1 MTSPRSIRFE
11 PRTLDRLAAYAE
23 RHLGLTSSSAA
34 ALLVEEGLRMD
45 AHPGVVFQDGPAGR
59 RAVLTAGPDV
69 WEVVR
74 AIRSTRVEQSRLS
87 PAKIMASVSETTGL
101 PMTAVQTA
109 VDYYSAFPDEIDSR
123 IESEAA
129 AEDEL
134 MSALE
139 NSQRL
144 LGA

>member
-1 MTSPRSIRFE
+1 MSSPRSIRFE
-11 PRTLDRLAAYAE
+11 SRTLDRLAAYAE

-45 AHPGVVFQDGPAGR
+45 AHPGVIFRDGPAGR
-59 RAVLTAGPDV
+59 RAVLTGGPDV

-74 AIRSTRVEQSRLS
+74 AIRSTRAEQSKLA
-87 PAKIMASVSETTGL
+87 PAQVIASVSKSTGL
-101 PMTAVQTA
+101 PVTVVQTA
-109 VDYYSAFPDEIDSR
+109 VEYYAAFPDEIDAR
-123 IESEAA
+123 INAEAV

-134 MSALE
+134 VTALE

>member
-1 MTSPRSIRFE
+1 
-11 PRTLDRLAAYAE
+11 
-23 RHLGLTSSSAA
+23 
-34 ALLVEEGLRMD
+34 MD
-45 AHPGVVFQDGPAGR
+45 AHPGVVFRDGPAGR

-74 AIRSTRVEQSRLS
+74 AIRSTRAEQPKLS
-87 PAKIMASVSETTGL
+87 PAALIASVSATTGL

-109 VDYYSAFPDEIDSR
+109 VDYYAAFPDEIDGR

-134 MSALE
+134 ASALA